1 MCGIFA
7 YIGTLIN
14 HPELLEAYLKTRN
27 RGPDDNQLKCIT
39 RNLTFGF
46 HRLSIMDTSYK
57 GNQPL
62 FHPSKPY
69 SVICNGEIYNYK
81 ELINEYNL
89 SPFSNSDCEV
99 ILYLYERFGIEGVLS
114 RIDSESFSFCLYD
127 GEQNKLLVARDRFG
141 VRPLFVA
148 HTINNEYI
156 FSSETKSLIGLLD
169 PTTDSITQFPP
180 GCWRE
185 YDLTHKTSD
194 DIESQQP
201 QYNRYYNYEYPE
213 IVDTTQ
219 NHRIQIKQKLTEA
232 VNKRLM
238 SDRPIGCLLSGG
250 LDSSLISALVCKEFK
265 RQGRGILNTFS
276 IGITGSTDLMY
287 AQKVADH
294 IGSKHHTIEMS
305 EEYFLN
311 AIPEVIYHIESYD
324 TTTVRASVGNYLI
337 GKYIKENTDITVVFN
352 GDGSDEQSGYLYLGN
367 APSEQDFKQECIR
380 LLSEI
385 HYFDVLRSDRSL
397 SSNWSLETR
406 TPFLDTDFV
415 NYYMSIE
422 SKEKMYTNRIEK
434 YLLRSAFD
442 GDDLLPHDV
451 LWRRK
456 EAFSDGCSSKERSWH
471 KVIQE
476 HIEKHVS
483 DEEYKANTYT
493 HNPPQLKESY
503 LYRKIFDSFYKGFA
517 NIIPHYWMP
526 SWTDC
531 IDPSAREL
539 DVYTDYMV

>member
-14 HPELLEAYLKTRN
+14 HQDLMEAYLKTKN

-39 RNLTFGF
+39 HNLTFGF
-46 HRLSIMDTSYK
+46 HRLSIMDTSFK

-81 ELINEYNL
+81 ELIDEFNL

-99 ILYLYERFGIEGVLS
+99 ILYLYERFGLEGVLS

-127 GEQNKLLVARDRFG
+127 GEKNKLLVARDRFG

-148 HTINNEYI
+148 HTKNNEYI
-156 FSSETKSLIGLLD
+156 FSSEAKSITGLLD
-169 PTTDSITQFPP
+169 PITDSITQFSP
-180 GCWRE
+180 GCWKE
-185 YDLTHKTSD
+185 YDLSNTTQIGS
-194 DIESQQP
+194 
-201 QYNRYYNYEYPE
+201 YNRYYNYEYPE
-213 IVDTTQ
+213 IKDTVV
-219 NHRIQIKQKLTEA
+219 NYCHHIKEKLTNA
-232 VNKRLM
+232 VKKRIM

-265 RQGRGILNTFS
+265 SQGKGILNTFS
-276 IGITGSTDLMY
+276 IGITGSTDLEF
-287 AQKVADH
+287 AKRVAEH
-294 IGSKHHTIEMS
+294 IGSKHHTIELS
-305 EEYFLN
+305 EEEFLN
-311 AIPEVIYHIESYD
+311 AIPEVIYNIESYD

-367 APSEQDFKQECIR
+367 APSEQEFKQECIK

-385 HYFDVLRSDRSL
+385 HYFDVLRSDRAM
-397 SSNWSLETR
+397 SSHWSLESR

-422 SKEKMYTNRIEK
+422 TKHKMYDNKIEK
-434 YLLRSAFD
+434 YLLRLSFNED
-442 GDDLLPHDV
+442 NLLPPDV

-476 HIEKHVS
+476 YIEKNIS
-483 DEEYKANTYT
+483 DDEYRSNIFI

-503 LYRKIFDSFYKGFA
+503 LYRKIYESFYKGFA
-517 NIIPHYWMP
+517 NLIPHYWLP
-526 SWTDC
+526 NWSEC

-539 DVYTDYMV
+539 EVYFDEIV